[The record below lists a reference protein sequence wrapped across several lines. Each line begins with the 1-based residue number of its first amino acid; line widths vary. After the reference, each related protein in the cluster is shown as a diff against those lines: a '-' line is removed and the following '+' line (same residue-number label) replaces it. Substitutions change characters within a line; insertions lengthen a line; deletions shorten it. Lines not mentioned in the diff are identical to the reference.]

1 MLNFKEV
8 NIMNIKEGK
17 LNAKG
22 LKFAIVASRF
32 NSIVTNRLIEGAYD
46 ALIRHHAEDSDI
58 VIYKVPGA
66 FEIPYTALK
75 IAKSKKYDA
84 IICLGAV
91 IRGETPHFDYVAA
104 ETTKGIA
111 SVSLQSELPIVYGV
125 LTTDTMDQA
134 IDRSGGKAGNKGA
147 EAAMSAIELVNLNKQ
162 I

>member
-1 MLNFKEV
+1 
-8 NIMNIKEGK
+8 MNIKEGK

-22 LKFAIVASRF
+22 LKFGIIASRF

-46 ALIRHHAEDSDI
+46 ALIRHHAEDKDI
-58 VIYKVPGA
+58 SIYKVPGA
-66 FEIPYTALK
+66 FEIPHIALK
-75 IAKSKKYDA
+75 LARSNKFDA

-91 IRGETPHFDYVAA
+91 IRGETPHFDYIAA

-111 SVSLQSELPIVYGV
+111 AVGLQTDLPVIYGV

-147 EAAMSAIELVNLNKQ
+147 EAAMSAIELVNLARL